1 MAPHSS
7 RHQLTQPTSL
17 TMIVLSAWLAW
28 IGVVNAQSVPPP
40 PRLADR
46 GQQSAPVWV
55 DTNGVTIG
63 RAAPVAG
70 TSYTGGIFLGGVIF
84 GIDGLTVVFPL
95 TNTTPSASNPNVR
108 GLTWLEGPLFF
119 PVPNCVGNPLLKL
132 HTGEWG
138 SSRETTVQRKGDQYI
153 GYVGAASGALLPYQS
168 VSVGGQCTNNKESF
182 DYLVLV
188 EAEINFDVFW
198 HPPFT
203 LR

>member
-1 MAPHSS
+1 MV
-7 RHQLTQPTSL
+7 
-17 TMIVLSAWLAW
+17 MLSAGLSSVG
-28 IGVVNAQSVPPP
+28 IVDAQSVTPPL
-40 PRLADR
+40 RLADR
-46 GQQSAPVWV
+46 AQQAAPVWV

-84 GIDGLTVVFPL
+84 GLDGLTVVFPL
-95 TNTTPSASNPNVR
+95 TSTTPSASDPNLR

-119 PVPNCVGNPLLKL
+119 PVPNCVGNPLVKL

-138 SSRETTVQRKGDQYI
+138 SARETTVQRVGGRYI
-153 GYVGAASGALLPYQS
+153 GYVGAASGGLLPYQS
-168 VSVGGQCTNNKESF
+168 VMANGGQCTNNKESF